1 MPRDITREEANSDW
15 TTTLVDAGEAAAFVS
30 AGAAAFYR
38 ANGGKKISR
47 FINKA
52 RRVHE
57 VVRKEIASRGYN
69 DWNNKELKRAYRHAK
84 DEVSK
89 IRNDGSENYDVIR
102 GNLHSQRSVFEV
114 MSKAFKYRS
123 IAENQAGSLNKQ
135 QSKTLVLDRLTRE
148 LQDRIKQDLKPDER
162 QTTDAFRF
170 NKYMNSLLSAAEKNE
185 HGQYE
190 IKEFD
195 AAEAL
200 WSLLRKETRPKEKHG
215 LERNK
220 DDVRQIAEDFK
231 NQVLEALN
239 TIDDLK
245 FSKEGKIEKA
255 IADEALKIENLKK
268 NFGHPDGLGKKAVS
282 AITGDREATI
292 WEILDEYNKTAEEE
306 RNKRFAGFDF
316 YGIVKDKKGKNTPGH
331 LNVLDELNKYLET
344 LSDEEKQEIRA
355 LRADPYIRTDG
366 KEIYSLQDLADV
378 KDSAIET
385 AAGTMVGQILKL
397 RDIHERGKISSIIE
411 LRASSFNPFVADV
424 LNDEELKDRNRLQK
438 TYWYISGNIYE
449 QQIKDGS
456 VNLVKSDKFEDGVA
470 VYSGRLGAISR
481 LSKSMLGLETERYRE
496 EGSLKQIFDIGGNT
510 SLNALQYIQGYL
522 GMRSDGRLNME
533 GRLERALSDPSDDP
547 IIRFRNAR
555 KIMQDMEKST
565 AQLDEE
571 AVAKLMKIETSAE
584 KQDRDAIALLNM
596 ISDHYYDADNTSL
609 IQDIVSTFDGKTFHS
624 EELNKFVTRYK
635 NNEWDIPNKAKS
647 KYGLSGSYYKEITRW
662 QDVND
667 LLRTELSK
675 EYFISKAMS
684 ASENE
689 LPDGNFAGISVIKDL
704 IESADLSYKSAET
717 AKRVGYL
724 GYIDNATK
732 IFHNNSTRA
741 EVDQATTITDAFYN
755 IFESSDDH
763 LKDVAETLK
772 NIFKDQ
778 YSRTDVE
785 KFKYDNDIVPDEFQ
799 EYVFMKKGIGPIDI
813 IKKLNDSTKTNE
825 EKFDYVKDFFKQFAG
840 GRDNKQNV
848 TSYTFAPYFFSHRL
862 GEGLDFFGLGFSN
875 QSTGST
881 LDIWKTIMFKRI
893 APAAIGYTYLEWAD
907 DTFGAVT
914 GTRASAAFVNGFA
927 NIDLAGRKFLDFTG
941 ASGAIDSAMDF
952 APFQYWNDGDN
963 NFNTYDEEKYYYEN
977 GYEPIRKGR
986 YWNFGS
992 ANEFRG
998 GQIEYFRP
1006 NLTRRL
1012 NSDYFNKSMYSGYWD
1027 KWSHSLLPT
1036 PTAPLSPLFFALDPY
1051 YLEEEHKND
1060 RPYLYSAP
1068 MFEEGTPWGI
1078 ILNPT
1083 IGEFIKPKKQM
1094 NMDRMYGGTDI
1105 IAIIKNMNDR
1115 VRESAMND
1123 DQENVFILDNGVLK
1137 ASNYYDYDNP
1147 TPSEFIY
1154 KPGVNERIALDENG
1168 DYAVGKHFGRINSGI
1183 NIREYGDILESKW
1196 NALGISDGN
1205 GGTANGVLG
1214 GESTLSKI
1222 SEGILNDSFYVMR
1235 YPMEMLRNMT
1245 STVRAAGDGPSSNE
1259 YSWSYGAPNH
1269 YAGALKAIQQ
1279 ANQEIR
1285 SRAIAGDHGVFVAD
1299 KLKYHDS
1306 PVNDIIN
1313 RETEIQE
1320 LIQKGKGQELVEQMG
1335 TSARLI
1341 GGIYGYMGNELFGL
1355 GDFNSKHI
1363 ADASEMTS
1371 FSRSFW
1377 DASIGGLGG
1386 EMSEIGR
1393 RFIPE
1398 FRRRTSVNPLM
1409 NDMPDWMPEKFRLGD
1424 PYAKIPYGE
1433 ARLPGKGYE
1442 ALNELHPDKY
1452 GAYGALDRFKILA
1465 DIAPYSEE
1473 LKLWR
1478 KLAYREHA
1486 NDPGALKLIDEV
1498 QDRINE
1504 QSKQHDF
1511 YDYRFIGR
1519 SVDYTEQVITD
1530 IFDDGKFKVYGSDK
1544 IYQLAGVDF
1553 PSYMGDTKEKLGMF
1567 MAPGARVTIAT
1578 DSNEYHRENSDGTIN
1593 AAVYL
1598 DGESVSQM
1606 LYDEKLVKKRKGTTN
1621 AADVAAMHS
1630 ASGRVVGSILELLA
1644 HTEFPLLSSRWLKI
1658 QSPMESYKDEQV
1670 YGTPY
1675 QSWADVIGTTI
1686 LPSWNKAIS
1695 SPVNSAFEAISFMII
1710 NNEKIMTHGRTKNML
1725 MSGAMSIMN
1734 RGAFM
1739 GGAIM
1744 HFVKPGKGN
1753 LFYAGQKIGFAA
1765 ELLGNMYTSTQ
1776 SSYVGAALNWGIAG
1790 FMLGDFL
1797 DDTKTTEA
1805 RNALSE
1811 KVANRLESVKSKFGE
1826 DSSHFVFEKKLGDLE
1841 EFFRGKRS
1849 AKFRAKYVAGAAAIG
1864 TFLRSMYGPSML
1876 SENDKWTPEKTKK
1889 KWEIEDYFDRLTY
1902 LKYMGM
1908 YEKAAAKAVSEEG
1921 VNIRS
1926 ILEHLDDTQKEAS
1939 SIRSNLKE
1947 LIETAQSHNLSN
1959 YAENRSIIE
1968 AQNRLNQIRSSKMVL
1983 KGGQY
1988 TQAAILYKQA
1998 AEATMYGLKEN
2009 ASWQEIA
2016 SALPKYERDYFTEF
2030 MKEKDPDEQKKIL
2043 SQVSPFMRRALKQV
2057 WGYDDARD
2065 KVEDNTEYFQH
2076 HNLPGP
2082 LSDIWSKDINL
2093 DDVKAK
2099 VVKNEGMLPSDFGIY
2114 ESQYHEADV
2123 INAPNL
2129 QVKGTSNIVATQLK
2143 IATIL
2148 NGNGLS
2154 DADVTITPS
2163 GTSGVQTVINV
2174 AKVASYNVGQMV
2186 NKLF

>member
-1 MPRDITREEANSDW
+1 
-15 TTTLVDAGEAAAFVS
+15 
-30 AGAAAFYR
+30 
-38 ANGGKKISR
+38 
-47 FINKA
+47 
-52 RRVHE
+52 
-57 VVRKEIASRGYN
+57 
-69 DWNNKELKRAYRHAK
+69 
-84 DEVSK
+84 
-89 IRNDGSENYDVIR
+89 
-102 GNLHSQRSVFEV
+102 
-114 MSKAFKYRS
+114 
-123 IAENQAGSLNKQ
+123 
-135 QSKTLVLDRLTRE
+135 
-148 LQDRIKQDLKPDER
+148 
-162 QTTDAFRF
+162 
-170 NKYMNSLLSAAEKNE
+170 
-185 HGQYE
+185 
-190 IKEFD
+190 
-195 AAEAL
+195 
-200 WSLLRKETRPKEKHG
+200 
-215 LERNK
+215 
-220 DDVRQIAEDFK
+220 
-231 NQVLEALN
+231 
-239 TIDDLK
+239 
-245 FSKEGKIEKA
+245 
-255 IADEALKIENLKK
+255 
-268 NFGHPDGLGKKAVS
+268 
-282 AITGDREATI
+282 
-292 WEILDEYNKTAEEE
+292 
-306 RNKRFAGFDF
+306 
-316 YGIVKDKKGKNTPGH
+316 
-331 LNVLDELNKYLET
+331 
-344 LSDEEKQEIRA
+344 
-355 LRADPYIRTDG
+355 
-366 KEIYSLQDLADV
+366 
-378 KDSAIET
+378 
-385 AAGTMVGQILKL
+385 
-397 RDIHERGKISSIIE
+397 
-411 LRASSFNPFVADV
+411 
-424 LNDEELKDRNRLQK
+424 
-438 TYWYISGNIYE
+438 
-449 QQIKDGS
+449 
-456 VNLVKSDKFEDGVA
+456 
-470 VYSGRLGAISR
+470 
-481 LSKSMLGLETERYRE
+481 
-496 EGSLKQIFDIGGNT
+496 
-510 SLNALQYIQGYL
+510 
-522 GMRSDGRLNME
+522 
-533 GRLERALSDPSDDP
+533 
-547 IIRFRNAR
+547 
-555 KIMQDMEKST
+555 
-565 AQLDEE
+565 
-571 AVAKLMKIETSAE
+571 
-584 KQDRDAIALLNM
+584 
-596 ISDHYYDADNTSL
+596 
-609 IQDIVSTFDGKTFHS
+609 
-624 EELNKFVTRYK
+624 
-635 NNEWDIPNKAKS
+635 
-647 KYGLSGSYYKEITRW
+647 
-662 QDVND
+662 
-667 LLRTELSK
+667 
-675 EYFISKAMS
+675 
-684 ASENE
+684 
-689 LPDGNFAGISVIKDL
+689 
-704 IESADLSYKSAET
+704 
-717 AKRVGYL
+717 
-724 GYIDNATK
+724 
-732 IFHNNSTRA
+732 
-741 EVDQATTITDAFYN
+741 
-755 IFESSDDH
+755 
-763 LKDVAETLK
+763 
-772 NIFKDQ
+772 
-778 YSRTDVE
+778 
-785 KFKYDNDIVPDEFQ
+785 
-799 EYVFMKKGIGPIDI
+799 
-813 IKKLNDSTKTNE
+813 
-825 EKFDYVKDFFKQFAG
+825 
-840 GRDNKQNV
+840 
-848 TSYTFAPYFFSHRL
+848 
-862 GEGLDFFGLGFSN
+862 
-875 QSTGST
+875 
-881 LDIWKTIMFKRI
+881 
-893 APAAIGYTYLEWAD
+893 
-907 DTFGAVT
+907 
-914 GTRASAAFVNGFA
+914 
-927 NIDLAGRKFLDFTG
+927 
-941 ASGAIDSAMDF
+941 
-952 APFQYWNDGDN
+952 
-963 NFNTYDEEKYYYEN
+963 
-977 GYEPIRKGR
+977 
-986 YWNFGS
+986 
-992 ANEFRG
+992 
-998 GQIEYFRP
+998 
-1006 NLTRRL
+1006 
-1012 NSDYFNKSMYSGYWD
+1012 
-1027 KWSHSLLPT
+1027 
-1036 PTAPLSPLFFALDPY
+1036 
-1051 YLEEEHKND
+1051 
-1060 RPYLYSAP
+1060 
-1068 MFEEGTPWGI
+1068 
-1078 ILNPT
+1078 
-1083 IGEFIKPKKQM
+1083 
-1094 NMDRMYGGTDI
+1094 
-1105 IAIIKNMNDR
+1105 
-1115 VRESAMND
+1115 
-1123 DQENVFILDNGVLK
+1123 
-1137 ASNYYDYDNP
+1137 
-1147 TPSEFIY
+1147 
-1154 KPGVNERIALDENG
+1154 
-1168 DYAVGKHFGRINSGI
+1168 
-1183 NIREYGDILESKW
+1183 
-1196 NALGISDGN
+1196 
-1205 GGTANGVLG
+1205 
-1214 GESTLSKI
+1214 
-1222 SEGILNDSFYVMR
+1222 
-1235 YPMEMLRNMT
+1235 
-1245 STVRAAGDGPSSNE
+1245 
-1259 YSWSYGAPNH
+1259 
-1269 YAGALKAIQQ
+1269 
-1279 ANQEIR
+1279 
-1285 SRAIAGDHGVFVAD
+1285 
-1299 KLKYHDS
+1299 
-1306 PVNDIIN
+1306 
-1313 RETEIQE
+1313 
-1320 LIQKGKGQELVEQMG
+1320 MG

-1377 DASIGGLGG
+1377 DASIGGIGG

-1424 PYAKIPYGE
+1424 PYSKIPYGE

-1486 NDPGALKLIDEV
+1486 NDPGALKLIDEI

-1519 SVDYTEQVITD
+1519 NVDYTEQVITD
-1530 IFDDGKFKVYGSDK
+1530 IFDNGKFKVYGSDK

-1578 DSNEYHRENSDGTIN
+1578 DSNEYHKENSDGTIN
-1593 AAVYL
+1593 AAVFL

-1630 ASGRVVGSILELLA
+1630 ASGKIIGSVLELLA

-1695 SPVNSAFEAISFMII
+1695 SPVNSAFEALSFMII
-1710 NNEKIMTHGRTKNML
+1710 NNKKIITHGRTKNML

-1811 KVANRLESVKSKFGE
+1811 KVASRLESVKSKFGE

-1908 YEKAAAKAVSEEG
+1908 YEKAAAKAASEEG

-1926 ILEHLDDTQKEAS
+1926 ILEHLDDTQKEVS
-1939 SIRSNLKE
+1939 NIRSNLKE

-1959 YAENRSIIE
+1959 YAENRSIVE

-2057 WGYDDARD
+2057 WGYNDARD

-2082 LSDIWSKDINL
+2082 LSNIWSKDVNL

-2174 AKVASYNVGQMV
+2174 AKVASYNIGQMV
-2186 NKLF
+2186 DKLF